1 MKRDASGRAGLS
13 TANFK
18 GGGRTDGQKIESLDE
33 LVLYGW
39 MERPDQAGVREESLL

>member
-1 MKRDASGRAGLS
+1 MPAVERGFRRRRRILGRR
-13 TANFK
+13 
-18 GGGRTDGQKIESLDE
+18 GRTDGQKIESLDE